1 MTMVGVRH
9 PAARRTLRRAACRAA
24 IAALATAA
32 PLAALACDCFSPE
45 ARMRTAQETLDKA
58 RVAVYGRVVE
68 VGSAGVAKI
77 RVLESFKGP
86 AVDSLLELTAGGAGC
101 VAPQALQPG
110 EEALVLSF
118 GDSVST
124 CDRHPRDHYLVEIL
138 RALGSNAR

>member
-1 MTMVGVRH
+1 MVGDRH
-9 PAARRTLRRAACRAA
+9 SGACKTLLRAARCGA
-24 IAALATAA
+24 IASLVLLA

-45 ARMRTAQETLDKA
+45 ARLRTAQETLDKA
-58 RVAVYGRVVE
+58 RVAFYGRVVE
-68 VGSAGVAKI
+68 VGTGGVAKI

-86 AVDSLLELTAGGAGC
+86 AVDSVLELRAGGAGC
-101 VAPQALQPG
+101 VSPQALQPG

-138 RALGSNAR
+138 RALGSNGR

>member
-1 MTMVGVRH
+1 MVGDRH
-9 PAARRTLRRAACRAA
+9 SRACRTLRRAARRGF
-24 IAALATAA
+24 IASLALLA

-58 RVAVYGRVVE
+58 HVAVYGRVVDI
-68 VGSAGVAKI
+68 GSTGVAKI

-86 AVDSLLELTAGGAGC
+86 AVGSLLELRAGGAGC

-124 CDRHPRDHYLVEIL
+124 CDRHPRDHYLVEML
-138 RALGSNAR
+138 RALGSNGR